1 MVNFQNFKD
10 INKIRELENSNVL
23 FAVKKSKFGWKK
35 YNPNNNMIINDLK
48 KLKGNSSNINN
59 DIKMI
64 DNNTIYNG

>member
-1 MVNFQNFKD
+1 
-10 INKIRELENSNVL
+10 
-23 FAVKKSKFGWKK
+23 
-35 YNPNNNMIINDLK
+35 MIINDLK